1 MTSINDRESNTIIT
15 ILNIIFCFSCF
26 EIEYLYHFSKIFKFM
41 YIFLQVCIV
50 FSIMCFFYFKL
61 KKINY
66 FDIFVFIFI
75 FFEFYS
81 SSINHQINI
90 SLFISTI
97 KLLAL
102 FYTAKFG
109 ISYNVKQYVKVFA
122 NYLMIITFLNTI
134 SSILV
139 YPNALFYD
147 QSDLLSPLFFIG
159 GDNTSI
165 RIYILCILF
174 NFLNYNFLQ
183 TNFKIIITNLANML
197 LFCLVRDLGTGKV
210 CWLIIV
216 FGIIYLM
223 LKKTKIPRNI
233 IYIILIV
240 QIVLF
245 VILVLISNIDIFS
258 YFIINVLNRDLT
270 LTDRTVIWKI
280 TIEKIIQK
288 PLFGNGYVY
297 GKDFQRMLP
306 YIIGVNAHN
315 TYLMIMFIGGF
326 VLFSVL
332 IIIFIIT
339 IKKYDNRDHKKL
351 MFILPLM
358 LFVMMTRAQVEGG
371 DINYII
377 FLVYMIYNYKNLERY
392 TCSFKERRKQIKCK
406 ID

>member
-1 MTSINDRESNTIIT
+1 MSRQEATNTFNDGMIKDMNPLTTPNTVLTDCINGTLITYNGNEFVLQNDMGNYKLPLASLGSDFIPVGIRE
-15 ILNIIFCFSCF
+15 
-26 EIEYLYHFSKIFKFM
+26 Y
-41 YIFLQVCIV
+41 
-50 FSIMCFFYFKL
+50 
-61 KKINY
+61 
-66 FDIFVFIFI
+66 
-75 FFEFYS
+75 
-81 SSINHQINI
+81 
-90 SLFISTI
+90 
-97 KLLAL
+97 
-102 FYTAKFG
+102 G
-109 ISYNVKQYVKVFA
+109 
-122 NYLMIITFLNTI
+122 
-134 SSILV
+134 
-139 YPNALFYD
+139 
-147 QSDLLSPLFFIG
+147 
-159 GDNTSI
+159 
-165 RIYILCILF
+165 
-174 NFLNYNFLQ
+174 
-183 TNFKIIITNLANML
+183 
-197 LFCLVRDLGTGKV
+197 
-210 CWLIIV
+210 
-216 FGIIYLM
+216 
-223 LKKTKIPRNI
+223 NI

>member
-1 MTSINDRESNTIIT
+1 MNILTSINDRESNTIIT

-90 SLFISTI
+90 SLLISTI

-174 NFLNYNFLQ
+174 NFLNYNFS
-183 TNFKIIITNLANML
+183 KYA
-197 LFCLVRDLGTGKV
+197 
-210 CWLIIV
+210 
-216 FGIIYLM
+216 
-223 LKKTKIPRNI
+223 
-233 IYIILIV
+233 
-240 QIVLF
+240 
-245 VILVLISNIDIFS
+245 
-258 YFIINVLNRDLT
+258 FI
-270 LTDRTVIWKI
+270 
-280 TIEKIIQK
+280 
-288 PLFGNGYVY
+288 
-297 GKDFQRMLP
+297 
-306 YIIGVNAHN
+306 
-315 TYLMIMFIGGF
+315 
-326 VLFSVL
+326 LFSKRFRNRESMLVNNCFWNYL
-332 IIIFIIT
+332 SNV
-339 IKKYDNRDHKKL
+339 KKDKNTSKYNIYY
-351 MFILPLM
+351 FNSTNS
-358 LFVMMTRAQVEGG
+358 FVC
-371 DINYII
+371 YP
-377 FLVYMIYNYKNLERY
+377 
-392 TCSFKERRKQIKCK
+392 SFNK
-406 ID
+406 

>member
-1 MTSINDRESNTIIT
+1 MNILTSINDRESNTIIT

-90 SLFISTI
+90 SLLISTI

-147 QSDLLSPLFFIG
+147 QSDLLSPFY
-159 GDNTSI
+159 
-165 RIYILCILF
+165 RW
-174 NFLNYNFLQ
+174 
-183 TNFKIIITNLANML
+183 
-197 LFCLVRDLGTGKV
+197 R
-210 CWLIIV
+210 
-216 FGIIYLM
+216 
-223 LKKTKIPRNI
+223 
-233 IYIILIV
+233 
-240 QIVLF
+240 
-245 VILVLISNIDIFS
+245 
-258 YFIINVLNRDLT
+258 
-270 LTDRTVIWKI
+270 
-280 TIEKIIQK
+280 
-288 PLFGNGYVY
+288 
-297 GKDFQRMLP
+297 
-306 YIIGVNAHN
+306 
-315 TYLMIMFIGGF
+315 
-326 VLFSVL
+326 
-332 IIIFIIT
+332 
-339 IKKYDNRDHKKL
+339 
-351 MFILPLM
+351 
-358 LFVMMTRAQVEGG
+358 
-371 DINYII
+371 
-377 FLVYMIYNYKNLERY
+377 
-392 TCSFKERRKQIKCK
+392 
-406 ID
+406 

>member
-1 MTSINDRESNTIIT
+1 MNILTSINDRESNTIIT

-81 SSINHQINI
+81 SSINH
-90 SLFISTI
+90 
-97 KLLAL
+97 
-102 FYTAKFG
+102 
-109 ISYNVKQYVKVFA
+109 NVKQYVKVFA

-297 GKDFQRMLP
+297 GYWWFCA
-306 YIIGVNAHN
+306 IFS
-315 TYLMIMFIGGF
+315 TYYYFYYYN
-326 VLFSVL
+326 
-332 IIIFIIT
+332 
-339 IKKYDNRDHKKL
+339 KK
-351 MFILPLM
+351 I
-358 LFVMMTRAQVEGG
+358 
-371 DINYII
+371 
-377 FLVYMIYNYKNLERY
+377 
-392 TCSFKERRKQIKCK
+392 
-406 ID
+406 

>member
-1 MTSINDRESNTIIT
+1 
-15 ILNIIFCFSCF
+15 
-26 EIEYLYHFSKIFKFM
+26 
-41 YIFLQVCIV
+41 
-50 FSIMCFFYFKL
+50 
-61 KKINY
+61 
-66 FDIFVFIFI
+66 
-75 FFEFYS
+75 
-81 SSINHQINI
+81 
-90 SLFISTI
+90 
-97 KLLAL
+97 
-102 FYTAKFG
+102 
-109 ISYNVKQYVKVFA
+109 
-122 NYLMIITFLNTI
+122 MIITFLNTI

-315 TYLMIMFIGGF
+315 TYLMIMF
-326 VLFSVL
+326 
-332 IIIFIIT
+332 
-339 IKKYDNRDHKKL
+339 
-351 MFILPLM
+351 PLM